1 MNMLY
6 LEELP
11 VCEKDESALI
21 PKNMLVHFKIGIPYV
36 ARAYY
41 CEKCGCYKT
50 GKGNDNNLENV
61 ARELLPPY
69 CSNKDISKLEVL

>member
-1 MNMLY
+1 MLY

-21 PKNMLVHFKIGIPYV
+21 PKNMLVHFKIGIPYAV
-36 ARAYY
+36 RAYY

-50 GKGNDNNLENV
+50 GEGNENNLENV
-61 ARELLPPY
+61 AGELLLPY
-69 CSNKDISKLEVL
+69 YYNKEISKLEVL